1 VEHGAEDVLNSLKKS
16 VVGILTSVV
25 AFSLAKSS
33 SVVLMPNMKLCLSFK
48 FVFLTVKLLT
58 RHLTCV
64 SVRVL

>member
-1 VEHGAEDVLNSLKKS
+1 VEHGAEDVLSSLKKS
-16 VVGILTSVV
+16 AAGILPSVV

-48 FVFLTVKLLT
+48 FVFLTAKLMT